1 MIRALLKIS
10 LLILFLSQ
18 YSSLIKAQ
26 ENILE
31 ADKIEYINKDGKV
44 FAKGSVLLI
53 REGYK
58 LEADEVAFDPSNN
71 IIEAVGKIRIE
82 ESNGNIITASRIKLS
97 ADLSD
102 GLIELPRITTKDGTS
117 LSSAYAIR
125 SNNKATILRKGIFSP
140 CKACK
145 NENKRI
151 SWQVKANRIIH
162 DEENG
167 NIIYEGARFELF
179 GVPIFYVSI
188 SVFSCCFVFKPQVYS
203 VSYISIANRLYCFL
217 FLGFWFLC
225 LILHW
230 FLFLNVVCFIVC
242 FLFSRIL
249 ERNLLF
255 RFLRH
260 IVY

>member
-58 LEADEVAFDPSNN
+58 LEADEVAFDPSKN

-140 CKACK
+140 CKTCK
-145 NENKRI
+145 NKRI
-151 SWQVKANRIIH
+151 SW
-162 DEENG
+162 
-167 NIIYEGARFELF
+167 
-179 GVPIFYVSI
+179 
-188 SVFSCCFVFKPQVYS
+188 
-203 VSYISIANRLYCFL
+203 
-217 FLGFWFLC
+217 
-225 LILHW
+225 
-230 FLFLNVVCFIVC
+230 
-242 FLFSRIL
+242 
-249 ERNLLF
+249 
-255 RFLRH
+255 
-260 IVY
+260 